1 MSSTRS
7 TNRHVATRPDADRDH
22 VALAE
27 YRASIDN
34 IDASLIYLM
43 AERFKITEKVGE
55 YKKEKGLPT
64 ASVDREQEQFDRMKK
79 LAAEAGVDREF
90 MGKFLRFI
98 MDEVIRRHERIKE
111 R

>member
-1 MSSTRS
+1 MNKKPS
-7 TNRHVATRPDADRDH
+7 TRPDAERDH

-55 YKKEKGLPT
+55 YKKEKGLPA
-64 ASVDREQEQFDRMKK
+64 ASLDREQEQFDRMKK
-79 LAAEAGVDREF
+79 LAAEAGVDQEF
-90 MGKFLRFI
+90 MGKFLRFVI
-98 MDEVIRRHERIKE
+98 DEVIRRHERIKE

>member
-1 MSSTRS
+1 MNKKPS
-7 TNRHVATRPDADRDH
+7 TRPDAERDH

-55 YKKEKGLPT
+55 YKKEKGLPA
-64 ASVDREQEQFDRMKK
+64 ASVDREQVQFRRMEQ
-79 LAAEAGVDREF
+79 LAKDAGVDQEF

-98 MDEVIRRHERIKE
+98 MDEVIKRHERI
-111 R
+111 